1 MRKNAS
7 ILLTLL
13 GISMMAFVFYG
24 LYQSVPG
31 RLGWESDYED
41 ALGEAQS
48 RDQLVLAYLY
58 TDWCGYCKKMD
69 AETFRDSDLI
79 DEMSDNYVWL
89 RLNAET
95 QEDGVRLQRKF
106 GITAYPCTVIMDQTG
121 AELDRIEGFVPVGR
135 FREAVKNASKARNV
149 ASREVCDSATGC
161 A

>member
-13 GISMMAFVFYG
+13 GISMMAFVCYN
-24 LYQSVPG
+24 LYHSVPG
-31 RLGWESDYED
+31 RLGWELDYED

-48 RDQLVLAYLY
+48 REQLVLAYLY
-58 TDWCGYCKKMD
+58 TDWCSYCKKMD
-69 AETFRDSDLI
+69 SETFRDSELI
-79 DEMSDNYVWL
+79 DAMSDNYVWL

-106 GITAYPCTVIMDQTG
+106 GIRAYPCTIIMDQNG
-121 AELDRIEGFVPVGR
+121 AELDRIEGYVPVGR
-135 FREAVKNASKARNV
+135 FKEAVENASKARDV

>member
-13 GISMMAFVFYG
+13 GITMLAFVGYN
-24 LYQSVPG
+24 LYQSVPS
-31 RLGWESDYED
+31 RLGWESDYEE

-48 RDQLVLAYLY
+48 RDQLLLAYLY
-58 TDWCGYCKKMD
+58 TDWCSYCKKMD
-69 AETFRDSDLI
+69 SETFRDSELI
-79 DEMSDNYVWL
+79 DEMSGNYVWL

-106 GITAYPCTVIMDQTG
+106 GITAYPCTIIMDQNG
-121 AELDRIEGFVPVGR
+121 AELDRIEGYVPAGR
-135 FREAVKNASKARNV
+135 FKEALESASKARNV
-149 ASREVCDSATGC
+149 ANHEVCDSATDC